1 MGRGQHPG
9 RSQAQDAQ
17 RGPAEAWRRG
27 LMRDSLKHAGDRAQL
42 HKLLGNF
49 PAVLGN
55 GVLPPPQPVLGVSS
69 GNKQNP
75 CGPDAWGLSRC
86 AQGVPVCRGHHGKIC
101 PSQTVGAT
109 LASTPPKTRRTV
121 SSLMT
126 MIPWGIVLVPVPAL
140 ANGHRAA
147 QNNTNFLSH
156 SSGGW
161 KSKKGPTWPQTK
173 SG

>member
-42 HKLLGNF
+42 HKLLGTF

-86 AQGVPVCRGHHGKIC
+86 AQGAPVCRGAPWQNLPITDSRSH
-101 PSQTVGAT
+101 SR
-109 LASTPPKTRRTV
+109 LN
-121 SSLMT
+121 SSKNPEDCQQPNLQDSM
-126 MIPWGIVLVPVPAL
+126 
-140 ANGHRAA
+140 GHR
-147 QNNTNFLSH
+147 LSSCSC
-156 SSGGW
+156 SS
-161 KSKKGPTWPQTK
+161 KWPQ
-173 SG
+173 SGSKQHEFLISQLWRLEV